1 MIESSYERE
10 FTAIAK
16 EYEKSGGNVSDFLRK
31 DIVSII
37 VSGNK
42 VIGRNTVEGVHVR
55 ANELDNGVEIWLDIE
70 DDVVIENP
78 IHLCTGYLK
87 PEGTQ
92 EVLIHNRLG
101 SQARAKFISHCVFP
115 SGVNFTHSM
124 VADTDVGE
132 NAEMFYEDTHMH
144 SKDGGVTV
152 RATYNTVVREGG
164 RFQNMFYLTKTRVGK
179 LFVKMYVNL
188 EKNSTAHI
196 ESKVYERE
204 DDYLEIDE
212 ELHLNGEGSSGIA
225 KTTVFATDRSKAK
238 IINKAYGNA
247 PYSRGHIECN
257 EIIKGDSVEVGT
269 VPELYV
275 KNEKAEL
282 THEASIGRVNVKQM
296 ETLMSKGLSEEEAT
310 DMIVKG
316 MLR

>member
-10 FTAIAK
+10 FKAIAQ
-16 EYEKSGGNVSDFLRK
+16 EYERSGGNVSDFLRK

-42 VIGRNTVEGVHVR
+42 IIGRNTVEGVHLS
-55 ANELDNGVEIWLDIE
+55 AKELDNGVEVWLDI
-70 DDVVIENP
+70 DDGILVNNP

-87 PEGTQ
+87 PEGVQT
-92 EVLIHNRLG
+92 VLIHNRIGDG
-101 SQARAKFISHCVFP
+101 SKAKFISHCVFP
-115 SGVNFTHSM
+115 SGKNFTHSM
-124 VADTDVGE
+124 IADTNVCKG
-132 NAEMFYEDTHMH
+132 AEMLYEDTHMH

-152 RATYNTVVREGG
+152 MATYRTRVEEGG
-164 RFQNMFYLTKTRVGK
+164 RFQNLFYLTKTRVGK
-179 LFVKMYVNL
+179 LYVKMHVDL
-188 EKNSTAHI
+188 EKNASAHV

-212 ELHLNGEGSSGIA
+212 EINLNGEGSSGIA
-225 KTTVFATDRSKAK
+225 KTTVFATDQSKAK

-247 PYSRGHIECN
+247 PFSRGHIECN
-257 EIIKGDSVEVGT
+257 EIIKGDAVEVGT

-282 THEASIGRVNVKQM
+282 THEASIGRINVKQM

-310 DMIVKG
+310 DLIIKG

>member
-1 MIESSYERE
+1 MIESNYERE
-10 FTAIAK
+10 FKAIAR

-42 VIGRNTVEGVHVR
+42 VIGRNTVEGIDVK
-55 ANELDNGVEIWLDIE
+55 ATELENGVEIWLNVK
-70 DDVVIENP
+70 DDLVVENP

-92 EVLIHNRLG
+92 LVLVHNKIGDR
-101 SQARAKFISHCVFP
+101 SKVKFISHCVFP
-115 SGVNFTHSM
+115 SGVKFTHSM
-124 VADTDVGE
+124 VADTEVGAG
-132 NAEMFYEDTHMH
+132 AEMVYEDTHMH
-144 SKDGGVTV
+144 SQDGGVTV
-152 RATYNTVVREGG
+152 EATYETKVREGG
-164 RFQNMFYLTKTRVGK
+164 NFKNLFYLTKTRVGK
-179 LFVKMYVNL
+179 LFVKMNVDL
-188 EKNSTAHI
+188 QKNASAHI

-212 ELHLNGEGSSGIA
+212 ELHLNGEGASGVA
-225 KTTVFATDRSKAK
+225 KTIVFATDRSKAK

-247 PYSRGHIECN
+247 PYSKGHIECH

-269 VPELYV
+269 IPELYV
-275 KNEKAEL
+275 SNEKAEL

-296 ETLMSKGLSEEEAT
+296 ETLMSKGLNEEEAT
-310 DMIVKG
+310 ELIIRG

>member
-1 MIESSYERE
+1 MIESNYERE

-42 VIGRNTVEGVHVR
+42 VIGRNTVDGVHVR
-55 ANELDNGVEIWLDIE
+55 AKELDNGVEIWIDI
-70 DDVVIENP
+70 DDGTVIENP

-92 EVLIHNRLG
+92 EILIHNHLG
-101 SQARAKFISHCVFP
+101 DRAKVKFISHCVFP

-124 VADTDVGE
+124 VADTDVGK
-132 NAEMFYEDTHMH
+132 NSEMLYEDTHMH

-152 RATYNTVVREGG
+152 KATYNTIVREGG
-164 RFQNMFYLTKTRVGK
+164 SFQNLFYLTKTRVGK
-179 LFVKMYVNL
+179 LFVKMSVTL
-188 EKNSTAHI
+188 EKYASAHI

-212 ELHLNGEGSSGIA
+212 ELYLNGEGSSGIA
-225 KTTVFATDRSKAK
+225 KTTVFATDRSRAK

-247 PYSRGHIECN
+247 PFSRGHIECN

-275 KNEKAEL
+275 TNEKAEL

-310 DMIVKG
+310 DMIVRG

>member
-316 MLR
+316 LLR

>member
-101 SQARAKFISHCVFP
+101 SRARAKFISHCVFP

-152 RATYNTVVREGG
+152 RATYNTVVRKGG

-269 VPELYV
+269 MPELYV

-316 MLR
+316 LLR

>member
-1 MIESSYERE
+1 MIESSFERE

-55 ANELDNGVEIWLDIE
+55 AKELDNGVEIWLDIE

-101 SQARAKFISHCVFP
+101 SRARAKFISHCVFP

-164 RFQNMFYLTKTRVGK
+164 RFQNMFCLTKTRVGK
-179 LFVKMYVNL
+179 LFVRMNVNL

-269 VPELYV
+269 MPELYV